1 MTRELQSKDL
11 QECINLMRKMT
22 TIIDPADDYLTI
34 TAAEEQMN
42 VNYARAKK
50 EIDEA
55 YASLKSLSRVLDAA
69 RKSSTRP
76 PNVPTLELHAAR
88 LNEFDASRISL
99 AKAIRDA
106 ENSMASKEAELAAL
120 KETARKLEESDPA
133 HDHQRELD
141 GLTLRLKIYKGMGL
155 EPVLREDGQVAK
167 MLIRGDSGDV
177 HCAMPDG
184 SNFQKAELAWMLTT
198 S

>member
-1 MTRELQSKDL
+1 MA
-11 QECINLMRKMT
+11 

-42 VNYARAKK
+42 VNYGKAKK
-50 EIDEA
+50 ENEEA
-55 YASLKSLSRVLDAA
+55 YANLKCACQHIVQFSLLDDNSTALSRLLDAA

-76 PNVPTLELHAAR
+76 PNVPAVEQHAAR

-99 AKAIRDA
+99 AKTIRDV

-120 KETARKLEESDPA
+120 KEAARKLEESDPA

-141 GLTLRLKIYKGMGL
+141 GLT
-155 EPVLREDGQVAK
+155 
-167 MLIRGDSGDV
+167 
-177 HCAMPDG
+177 
-184 SNFQKAELAWMLTT
+184 
-198 S
+198 

>member
-11 QECINLMRKMT
+11 QECISLMRKMA

-42 VNYARAKK
+42 VNYGKAKK
-50 EIDEA
+50 ENEEA
-55 YASLKSLSRVLDAA
+55 YANLKSLSRLLDAA

-76 PNVPTLELHAAR
+76 PNVPAVEQHAAR

-99 AKAIRDA
+99 AKTIRDV

-120 KETARKLEESDPA
+120 KEAARKLEESDPA

-141 GLTLRLKIYKGMGL
+141 GLTLRLKIYKGIGL
-155 EPVLREDGQVAK
+155 EPVLREDGQVTK
-167 MLIRGDSGDV
+167 MLIRGESGDV
-177 HCAMPDG
+177 NCMLPDV
-184 SNFQKAELAWMLTT
+184 NDFQKAELAWGLAT